1 MQEGAGQKR
10 KSSLSS
16 PTRCKPR
23 QPTEGKGWAGFTEP
37 MAVAAVVLRHHV
49 PGDEC
54 WALWEN
60 PNSQVYPPPPLSNNF
75 RN

>member
-1 MQEGAGQKR
+1 MTGTLTSWELAR
-10 KSSLSS
+10 NAS
-16 PTRCKPR
+16 PHSPAPPDASPR

-37 MAVAAVVLRHHV
+37 TAVAAVVLRHHV

-60 PNSQVYPPPPLSNNF
+60 PNSQV
-75 RN
+75 